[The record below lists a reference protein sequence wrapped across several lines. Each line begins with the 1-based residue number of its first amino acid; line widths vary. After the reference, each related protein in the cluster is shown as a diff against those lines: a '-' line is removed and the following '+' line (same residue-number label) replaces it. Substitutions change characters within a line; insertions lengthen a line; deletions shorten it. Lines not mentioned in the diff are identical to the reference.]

1 MEMKIDDRIYDLIA
15 RKLDDGLLPMEET
28 ELSDWLAED
37 VKHEEVYAEIK
48 KIRDRTKLLHRDFA
62 PDTEHV
68 LKRIK
73 RERVR
78 QIGFR
83 YWWKYAALFI
93 LPLSV
98 ALVLWQGMKNEAEE
112 EHRQFS
118 AVSRP
123 GGERAILKLYNG
135 KTVVLDSTMKSS
147 LIAHEANVRIEMDSN
162 HLLRYSSHDSIE
174 MANDNKN
181 NELIIPKGGEHQV
194 VLADGTKVWLNSA
207 SRLIY
212 PQSFMGKE
220 RRVVL
225 SGEAFFDVTHDAER
239 PFVVETSRMNVKV
252 LGTRFNV
259 NDYDDNEEVSTTL
272 VNGSVEIVSG
282 DQQAFRLVP
291 GEQAYGKEN
300 ELEKREVN
308 VRLYTSWIDGKF
320 LFNNTELE
328 EIAKQISRWYDVEI
342 FFSSES
348 VKKVRFTG
356 AIVKFKPLE
365 DLVRMIESTSQVR
378 FSVKGRTIVIS
389 E

>member
-1 MEMKIDDRIYDLIA
+1 MKIDDRVYELISG
-15 RKLDDGLLPMEET
+15 KLDDHLSPMEEA
-28 ELSDWLAED
+28 ELSSWLAED
-37 VKHEEVYAEIK
+37 VGHEEVYAEIK
-48 KIRDRTKLLHRDFA
+48 KIRNQVKLLHRGFV
-62 PDTEHV
+62 PDTENV
-68 LKRIK
+68 LKRVK
-73 RERVR
+73 RGRGR

-93 LPLSV
+93 LPLGV
-98 ALVLWQGMKNEAEE
+98 ALVLWQGMKNEPVEV
-112 EHRQFS
+112 HRQFS

-123 GGERAILKLYNG
+123 GGERAILKLYDG
-135 KTVVLDSTMKSS
+135 KTVMLDSTLKSS
-147 LIAHEANVRIEMDSN
+147 LIAREANVRIEMDSN
-162 HLLRYSSHDSIE
+162 HLLRYSSHDSVG
-174 MANDNKN
+174 MANVNKN
-181 NELIIPKGGEHQV
+181 NELIIPKGGEYQV

-212 PQSFMGKE
+212 PQSFVGKE

-225 SGEAFFDVTHDAER
+225 SGEAFFDVAHDAER
-239 PFVVETSRMNVKV
+239 PFIVETSRMNVKV

-282 DQQAFRLVP
+282 GQQAFRLIP

-342 FFSSES
+342 FFSNES

-356 AIVKFKPLE
+356 AIVKFKPLD

-378 FSVKGRTIVIS
+378 FSVKGKTIVIS

>member
-174 MANDNKN
+174 MANDNKK
-181 NELIIPKGGEHQV
+181 NELIIPKGGEYQV

>member
-1 MEMKIDDRIYDLIA
+1 MKMKIDDRIYELISG
-15 RKLDDGLLPMEET
+15 KLDDRLSPMENA
-28 ELSDWLAED
+28 ELSSWLAED
-37 VKHEEVYAEIK
+37 VGHEEVYAEIK
-48 KIRDRTKLLHRDFA
+48 KIRDQVKLLHRDFA
-62 PDTEHV
+62 PDTENV
-68 LKRIK
+68 LKRVK
-73 RERVR
+73 RGRGR

-93 LPLSV
+93 LPLGV
-98 ALVLWQGMKNEAEE
+98 ALVLWQGMKNEPVEV
-112 EHRQFS
+112 HRQFS

-123 GGERAILKLYNG
+123 GGERAILKLYDG
-135 KTVVLDSTMKSS
+135 KTVMLDSTMKSS
-147 LIAHEANVRIEMDSN
+147 LISHEANVRIEMDSN
-162 HLLRYSSHDSIE
+162 HLLRYSSYDSIGIT
-174 MANDNKN
+174 DTNKN
-181 NELIIPKGGEHQV
+181 NELIIPKGGEYQV

-225 SGEAFFDVTHDAER
+225 SGEAFFDVAHDAER
-239 PFVVETSRMNVKV
+239 PFIVETSRMNVKV

-282 DQQAFRLVP
+282 DQQVFRLVP

-300 ELEKREVN
+300 KLEKREVN

-342 FFSSES
+342 FFSSEN

>member
-1 MEMKIDDRIYDLIA
+1 MKIDDRIYDLIA

-118 AVSRP
+118 AGSRP
-123 GGERAILKLYNG
+123 GGERAILKLYDG
-135 KTVVLDSTMKSS
+135 KTVMLDSTMKSS

-181 NELIIPKGGEHQV
+181 NELIIPKGGEYQV